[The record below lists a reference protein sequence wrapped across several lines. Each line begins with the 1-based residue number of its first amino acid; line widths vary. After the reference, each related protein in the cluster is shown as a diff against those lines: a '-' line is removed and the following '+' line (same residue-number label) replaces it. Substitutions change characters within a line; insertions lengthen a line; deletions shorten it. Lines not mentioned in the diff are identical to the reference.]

1 VADWNAIA
9 VQLRA
14 VAEQGD
20 PAWRPL
26 QTMLHPELVRLAR
39 FQPIGRLRKDV
50 DAPHEIATRVLER
63 LHANDYRA
71 IKKLFAADKPPE
83 VGAWIRV
90 LVRSAAIDF
99 MRAHT
104 DYVRRS
110 TTREAGWISLH
121 SLVSSDGA
129 PRNDSLVEK
138 QREVERFLTHA
149 LEVTRKALDDHAD
162 GAVSVLAIAWKV
174 EPLHARRVVKK
185 GGQYLPVI
193 RLVLAGNSYPEV
205 AAALEITRREV
216 ELIVSYVEE
225 FLEARR
231 FGGEVPR

>member
-1 VADWNAIA
+1 M
-9 VQLRA
+9 QLRA

-20 PAWRPL
+20 LAWGSL
-26 QTMLHPELVRLAR
+26 QVLLHPELIRLSR

-50 DAPHEIATRVLER
+50 DAPHEIATRVLAR

-71 IKKLFAADKPPE
+71 VKKLFAADKPPE

-99 MRAHT
+99 MREHT

-129 PRNDSLVEK
+129 ALDNSLVEK
-138 QREVERFLTHA
+138 QREVERFLTQA
-149 LEVTRKALDDHAD
+149 LEVTRKALDEHGDD
-162 GAVSVLAIAWKV
+162 AVSVLAIAWKI
-174 EPLHARRVVKK
+174 EPLHARRLVKK
-185 GGQYLPVI
+185 GAQYLPVL
-193 RLVLAGNSYPEV
+193 RLVLAGSSYPEV
-205 AAALEITRREV
+205 AAALEVTRREV

-225 FLEARR
+225 FLVARR
-231 FGGEVPR
+231 FSGEPPR